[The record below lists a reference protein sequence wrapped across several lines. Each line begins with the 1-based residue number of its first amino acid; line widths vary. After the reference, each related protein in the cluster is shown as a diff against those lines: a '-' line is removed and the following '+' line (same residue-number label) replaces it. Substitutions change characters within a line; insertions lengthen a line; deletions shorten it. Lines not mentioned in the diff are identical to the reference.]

1 MFKRTDSSRALNEEM
16 KEEFLP
22 TLSLASI
29 DHPFYSG
36 CVITAD
42 GAAGKSFYKVI
53 GFHEQGFGNMKN
65 CLITVQICSTES
77 RM

>member
-1 MFKRTDSSRALNEEM
+1 M

-29 DHPFYSG
+29 GHPFYSG
-36 CVITAD
+36 CVIT
-42 GAAGKSFYKVI
+42 AGKSFYKVI

-65 CLITVQICSTES
+65 CLFAVQICSSEN